1 MWYTS
6 RMKQLAFLICAAG
19 ACLASDV
26 TFEFAADGE
35 APATAALQAAVDKV
49 SASGGGTVRVPAGS
63 YVTAG
68 LCLKDNVT
76 LLLEE
81 NAVLL
86 GATNHLAYA
95 GRPLAVV
102 SATGAQNVAVVGKG
116 TIDGRGWASLRRDGA
131 PHRWK
136 DCFFFRCRGVRME
149 GVRLVA
155 PASWTCYFK
164 ECDGVVARGVTIHG
178 HVNFNNDGF
187 DIDSKNVL
195 IEDCTV
201 DSDDDAICLKS
212 DNPDFVCENVEV
224 RNCRLSSNCNFI
236 KFGTASHGGFR
247 NCNIHHCTLIASQTS
262 VLRKWV
268 GLPGVTDKCTGLAGI
283 ALEMVDGGV
292 MENVHVHDITMLDG
306 VQTPIL
312 VRLARRRTHKSGAKS
327 FLRNVL
333 IENVTSKTTASI
345 IASSIT
351 GVPGLRPSGVT
362 LRNLDLVVKGGGRA
376 ADAVAKIPEVEKCY
390 PENRMFGKPL
400 PAYGFYVRHADG
412 VRFENVRLRWAGGD
426 EEREAVVQDDC
437 TGVTFTKCDFQPPVK
452 AKR

>member
-1 MWYTS
+1 
-6 RMKQLAFLICAAG
+6 MKQLAFWICAAG
-19 ACLASDV
+19 ACLASDI

-49 SASGGGTVRVPAGS
+49 SASGGGTVRVPAGK
-63 YVTAG
+63 YVVAG
-68 LCLKDNVT
+68 ICLKDNVT
-76 LLLEE
+76 LQLDEG
-81 NAVLL
+81 AALL
-86 GATNHLAYA
+86 GATNHLDYA

-102 SATGAQNVAVVGKG
+102 SATGAANVALVGKG
-116 TIDGRGWASLRRDGA
+116 TVDGRGWATPVRDNA

-136 DCFFFRCRGVRME
+136 DCLFFRCRNVRVE
-149 GVRLVA
+149 GVRLVD
-155 PASWTCYFK
+155 PASWTCHFR

-178 HVNFNNDGF
+178 HANFNNDGF

-212 DNPDFVCENVEV
+212 DSPDFVCENVEV

-236 KFGTASHGGFR
+236 KFGTASLGGFR
-247 NCNIHHCTLIASQTS
+247 NCHIHHCTLLASETS
-262 VLRKWV
+262 RLRKWI

-292 MENVHVHDITMLDG
+292 MEKVHVHDITMLHG

-312 VRLARRRTHKSGAKS
+312 VRLARRRTHKSGATS
-327 FLRNVL
+327 FLRDVL
-333 IENVTSKTTASI
+333 IENVTAKSSASI

-351 GVPGLRPSGVT
+351 GVPGLRPQRVT
-362 LRNLDLVVKGGGRA
+362 LRNLDLTVKGGGRA
-376 ADAVAKIPEVEKCY
+376 AHAAAQVPEVEKCY
-390 PENRMFGKPL
+390 PENRMFKMPL

-412 VRFENVRLRWAGGD
+412 VRFENVKLRWAGGD

>member
-1 MWYTS
+1 MAVAVAS
-6 RMKQLAFLICAAG
+6 ALASCAA
-19 ACLASDV
+19 LATDV
-26 TFEFAADGE
+26 TFNFAADGE

-49 SASGGGTVRVPAGS
+49 SASGGGTVRVPAGK
-63 YVTAG
+63 YVVAG
-68 LCLKDNVT
+68 ICLKNNVT
-76 LLLEE
+76 LQLDEG
-81 NAVLL
+81 AALL
-86 GATNHLAYA
+86 GATNHLDYA

-102 SATGAQNVAVVGKG
+102 SATGAANVAVVGTG
-116 TIDGRGWASLRRDGA
+116 TVGGRGWAAPVRDNA

-136 DCFFFRCRGVRME
+136 DCLFFRCRNVRVE
-149 GVRLVA
+149 GVRLVD
-155 PASWTCYFK
+155 PASWTCHFR

-178 HVNFNNDGF
+178 HANFNNDGF

-195 IEDCTV
+195 IEDCVV

-212 DNPDFVCENVEV
+212 DSPDFVCENVEV

-236 KFGTASHGGFR
+236 KFGTASLGGFR
-247 NCNIHHCTLIASQTS
+247 NCHIHHCTLLASETS
-262 VLRKWV
+262 RLRKWI

-292 MENVHVHDITMLDG
+292 MEKVHVHDITMLHG

-327 FLRNVL
+327 FLRDVL
-333 IENVTSKTTASI
+333 IENVTSKSSASI

-351 GVPGLRPSGVT
+351 GVPGLRPQDVT
-362 LRNLDLVVKGGGRA
+362 LRNLDLTVKGGGRA
-376 ADAVAKIPEVEKCY
+376 AHAAAQVPEVEKCY
-390 PENRMFGKPL
+390 PENRMFKMPL

-412 VRFENVRLRWAGGD
+412 VRFENVKLRWAGGD

>member
-6 RMKQLAFLICAAG
+6 RMKQLAFMICAAG

-49 SASGGGTVRVPAGS
+49 SASGGGMVRVPVGKYVVAGI
-63 YVTAG
+63 
-68 LCLKDNVT
+68 CLKDNVT
-76 LLLEE
+76 LQLDEG
-81 NAVLL
+81 AALL
-86 GATNHLAYA
+86 GTTNHLDYA

-102 SATGAQNVAVVGKG
+102 SATGAANVALVGKG
-116 TIDGRGWASLRRDGA
+116 TVDGRGWAAPVRDNA

-136 DCFFFRCRGVRME
+136 DCLFFRCRNVRVE
-149 GVRLVA
+149 GVRLVD
-155 PASWTCYFK
+155 PASWTCHFR

-178 HVNFNNDGF
+178 HANFNNDGF

-195 IEDCTV
+195 IEDCVV

-212 DNPDFVCENVEV
+212 DSPDFVCENVEV

-236 KFGTASHGGFR
+236 KFGTASLGGFR
-247 NCNIHHCTLIASQTS
+247 NCNIHHCTLLASETS
-262 VLRKWV
+262 RLRKWI

-292 MENVHVHDITMLDG
+292 MEKVHVHDITMLHG

-327 FLRNVL
+327 FLRDVL
-333 IENVTSKTTASI
+333 IENVTSKSSASI

-351 GVPGLRPSGVT
+351 GVPGLRPQDVT
-362 LRNLDLVVKGGGRA
+362 LRNLDLAVKGGGRA
-376 ADAVAKIPEVEKCY
+376 AHAAAQVPEVEKCY
-390 PENRMFGKPL
+390 PENRMFKMPL

-412 VRFENVRLRWAGGD
+412 VRFENVKLRWAGGD

>member
-19 ACLASDV
+19 ACLASDI

-49 SASGGGTVRVPAGS
+49 SASGGGTVRDVVAGI
-63 YVTAG
+63 
-68 LCLKDNVT
+68 CLKDNVA
-76 LLLEE
+76 LQLDEG
-81 NAVLL
+81 AVLL
-86 GATNHLAYA
+86 GATNHLDYA

-102 SATGAQNVAVVGKG
+102 SATGAANVALVGKG
-116 TIDGRGWASLRRDGA
+116 TVDGRGWAAPVRDNA

-136 DCFFFRCRGVRME
+136 DCLFFRCRNVRVE
-149 GVRLVA
+149 GVRLVD
-155 PASWTCYFK
+155 PASWTCHFR
-164 ECDGVVARGVTIHG
+164 ECDDVVARNVTIHG
-178 HVNFNNDGF
+178 HANFNNDGF

-195 IEDCTV
+195 IEDCVV

-212 DNPDFVCENVEV
+212 DSPDFVCENVEV

-236 KFGTASHGGFR
+236 KFGTASLGGFR
-247 NCNIHHCTLIASQTS
+247 NCNIHHCTLLASETS
-262 VLRKWV
+262 RLRKWI
-268 GLPGVTDKCTGLAGI
+268 GLPGVTDTCTGLAGI

-292 MENVHVHDITMLDG
+292 MENVHVHDIMMLHG

-327 FLRNVL
+327 FLRDVL
-333 IENVTSKTTASI
+333 IENVTSKSSASI

-351 GVPGLRPSGVT
+351 GVPGLRPQDVT
-362 LRNLDLVVKGGGRA
+362 LRNLDLTVKGGGRA
-376 ADAVAKIPEVEKCY
+376 AHAAAQVPEVEKCY
-390 PENRMFGKPL
+390 PENRMFKMPL

-412 VRFENVRLRWAGGD
+412 VRFENVKLRWAGGD

>member
-49 SASGGGTVRVPAGS
+49 SASGGGTVRVPAGK
-63 YVTAG
+63 YVVAG
-68 LCLKDNVT
+68 ICLKDNVT
-76 LLLEE
+76 LRLDEG
-81 NAVLL
+81 AVLL
-86 GATNHLAYA
+86 GATNHLDYA
-95 GRPLAVV
+95 GRLLAVV
-102 SATGAQNVAVVGKG
+102 SAVDAVNVALVGKG
-116 TIDGRGWASLRRDGA
+116 TVDGRGWAAPVRDGA
-131 PHRWK
+131 PHRWFG
-136 DCFFFRCRGVRME
+136 CIFRRCRGVRVE
-149 GVRLVA
+149 GVRLA
-155 PASWTCYFK
+155 SPAAWTCYFK

-178 HVNFNNDGF
+178 HANFNNDGF

-236 KFGTASHGGFR
+236 KFGTASRGGFR
-247 NCNIHHCTLIASQTS
+247 NCHIHHCTLLASETS
-262 VLRKWV
+262 RLRKWR
-268 GLPGVTDKCTGLAGI
+268 GLPGVTDACTGLAGI

-292 MENVHVHDITMLDG
+292 MEKVHVHDITMLHG

-312 VRLARRRTHKSGAKS
+312 VRLARRRAPKPGKTTC
-327 FLRNVL
+327 LRDVL
-333 IENVTSKTTASI
+333 IENVTSKSSASI

-351 GVPGLRPSGVT
+351 GVPGLRPQGVT
-362 LRNLDLVVKGGGRA
+362 LRNLDLTVKGGGRA
-376 ADAVAKIPEVEKCY
+376 ADAAAQVPEVEKCY

-400 PAYGFYVRHADG
+400 PAYGFYVRHADD
-412 VRFENVRLRWAGGD
+412 VRFENVKLRWAGGD
-426 EEREAVVQDDC
+426 EEREPVVQDDC
-437 TGVTFTKCDFQPPVK
+437 RGVTFTKCDFQPPVK

>member
-1 MWYTS
+1 
-6 RMKQLAFLICAAG
+6 MKQLAFLICAAG

-35 APATAALQAAVDKV
+35 APATAALQVAVDKV
-49 SASGGGTVRVPAGS
+49 SASGGGTVRVPAGK
-63 YVTAG
+63 YVVAG
-68 LCLKDNVT
+68 ICLKDNVA
-76 LLLEE
+76 LQLDEG
-81 NAVLL
+81 AVLL
-86 GATNHLAYA
+86 GATNHLDYA

-102 SATGAQNVAVVGKG
+102 SATGAANVALVGKG
-116 TIDGRGWASLRRDGA
+116 TVDGRGWAAPVRDNA

-136 DCFFFRCRGVRME
+136 DCLFFRCRNVRVE
-149 GVRLVA
+149 GVRLVD
-155 PASWTCYFK
+155 PASWTCHFR

-178 HVNFNNDGF
+178 HANFNNDGF

-195 IEDCTV
+195 IEDCVV

-212 DNPDFVCENVEV
+212 DSPDFVCENVEV

-236 KFGTASHGGFR
+236 KFGTASLGGFR
-247 NCNIHHCTLIASQTS
+247 NCNIHHCTLLASETS
-262 VLRKWV
+262 RLRKWI
-268 GLPGVTDKCTGLAGI
+268 GLPGVTDTCTGLAGI

-292 MENVHVHDITMLDG
+292 MEKVHVHDITMLHG

-327 FLRNVL
+327 FLRDVL
-333 IENVTSKTTASI
+333 IENVTSKSSASI

-351 GVPGLRPSGVT
+351 GVPGLRPQDVT
-362 LRNLDLVVKGGGRA
+362 LRNLDLAVKGGGRA
-376 ADAVAKIPEVEKCY
+376 AHAAAQVPEVEKCY
-390 PENRMFGKPL
+390 PENRMFKMPL

-412 VRFENVRLRWAGGD
+412 VCFENVKLRWAGGD

>member
-19 ACLASDV
+19 ACLASDI

-49 SASGGGTVRVPAGS
+49 SASGGGTVRVPAGK
-63 YVTAG
+63 YVVAG
-68 LCLKDNVT
+68 ICLKDNVT
-76 LLLEE
+76 LQLDEG
-81 NAVLL
+81 AVLL
-86 GATNHLAYA
+86 GATNHLDYA

-116 TIDGRGWASLRRDGA
+116 TIDGRGWAAPVRDNA

-136 DCFFFRCRGVRME
+136 DCLFFRCRNVRVE
-149 GVRLVA
+149 GVRLVD
-155 PASWTCYFK
+155 PASWTCHFR

-178 HVNFNNDGF
+178 HTNFNNDGF

-212 DNPDFVCENVEV
+212 DSPDFVCENVEV

-236 KFGTASHGGFR
+236 KFGTASLGGFR
-247 NCNIHHCTLIASQTS
+247 NCHVHHCTLLASETS
-262 VLRKWV
+262 RLRKWI
-268 GLPGVTDKCTGLAGI
+268 GLPGVTDTCTGLAGI

-292 MENVHVHDITMLDG
+292 MENVHVHDIMMLHG

-327 FLRNVL
+327 FLRDVL
-333 IENVTSKTTASI
+333 IENVTSKSSASI

-351 GVPGLRPSGVT
+351 GVPGLRPQDVT
-362 LRNLDLVVKGGGRA
+362 LRNLDLTVKGGGRA
-376 ADAVAKIPEVEKCY
+376 AHAAAQVPEVEKCY
-390 PENRMFGKPL
+390 PENRMFKMPL

-412 VRFENVRLRWAGGD
+412 VRFENVKLRWAGGD

>member
-1 MWYTS
+1 
-6 RMKQLAFLICAAG
+6 MKQLAFLICAAG

-35 APATAALQAAVDKV
+35 APGPAAPQAAGDKV
-49 SASGGGTVRVPAGS
+49 SASGGGTVRVPAGK
-63 YVTAG
+63 YVVAG
-68 LCLKDNVT
+68 ICLKDNVA
-76 LLLEE
+76 LQLDEG
-81 NAVLL
+81 AALL
-86 GATNHLAYA
+86 GATNHLDYA

-102 SATGAQNVAVVGKG
+102 SATGAANVALVGKG
-116 TIDGRGWASLRRDGA
+116 TVDGRGWAAPVRDNA

-136 DCFFFRCRGVRME
+136 DCLFFRCRNVRVE
-149 GVRLVA
+149 GVRLVD
-155 PASWTCYFK
+155 PASWTCHFR

-178 HVNFNNDGF
+178 HANFNNDGF

-195 IEDCTV
+195 IEDCVV

-212 DNPDFVCENVEV
+212 DSPDFVCENVEV

-236 KFGTASHGGFR
+236 KFGTASLGGFR
-247 NCNIHHCTLIASQTS
+247 NCNIHHCTLLASETS
-262 VLRKWV
+262 RLRKWI

-292 MENVHVHDITMLDG
+292 MEKVHVHDIMMLHG

-327 FLRNVL
+327 FLRDVL
-333 IENVTSKTTASI
+333 IENVTSKSSASI

-351 GVPGLRPSGVT
+351 GVPGLRPQGVT
-362 LRNLDLVVKGGGRA
+362 LRNLDLTVKGGGRA
-376 ADAVAKIPEVEKCY
+376 AHAAAQVPEVERCY
-390 PENRMFGKPL
+390 PENRMFKTPL

-412 VRFENVRLRWAGGD
+412 VRFENVKLRWAGGD

>member
-1 MWYTS
+1 
-6 RMKQLAFLICAAG
+6 MKQLAFMICAAG
-19 ACLASDV
+19 ACLASDI

-49 SASGGGTVRVPAGS
+49 SASGGGMVHVPAGK
-63 YVTAG
+63 YVVAG
-68 LCLKDNVT
+68 ICLKDNVT
-76 LLLEE
+76 LQLDEG
-81 NAVLL
+81 AALL
-86 GATNHLAYA
+86 GATNHLDYA

-102 SATGAQNVAVVGKG
+102 SATGAANVALVGKG
-116 TIDGRGWASLRRDGA
+116 TVDGRGWAAPVRDNA

-136 DCFFFRCRGVRME
+136 DCLFFRCRNVRVE
-149 GVRLVA
+149 GVRLVD
-155 PASWTCYFK
+155 PASWTCHFR

-178 HVNFNNDGF
+178 HANFNNDGF

-195 IEDCTV
+195 IEDCVV

-212 DNPDFVCENVEV
+212 DSPDFVCENVEV

-236 KFGTASHGGFR
+236 KFGTASLGGFR
-247 NCNIHHCTLIASQTS
+247 NCHIHHCTLLASETS
-262 VLRKWV
+262 RLRKWI
-268 GLPGVTDKCTGLAGI
+268 GLPGVTDTCTGLAGI

-292 MENVHVHDITMLDG
+292 MEKVHVHDITMLHG

-327 FLRNVL
+327 FLRDVL
-333 IENVTSKTTASI
+333 IENVTSKSSASI

-351 GVPGLRPSGVT
+351 GVPGLRPQDVT
-362 LRNLDLVVKGGGRA
+362 LRNLDLAVKGGGRA
-376 ADAVAKIPEVEKCY
+376 AHAAAQVPEVEKCY
-390 PENRMFGKPL
+390 PENRMFKMPL

-412 VRFENVRLRWAGGD
+412 VRFENVKLRWTGGD